1 MPRFGALIVYM
12 KYSIGIDIGGTN
24 TKLGIVDEKGTVLK
38 RHEFKTTDYGDFASY
53 MDGLKSA
60 IKVLTSAHRGECVGI
75 GLGAPNSNYYTGTI
89 DYAVN
94 LPFGDHAPIVQN
106 LRDEFGFKHIYV
118 SNDANAAAMGEKVY
132 GGGKNLKHFIV
143 ITLGTGL
150 GSGIII
156 DGQLLLG
163 ADGLAG
169 ELGHVCAVPNGRICG
184 CGKRGCLE
192 TYASA
197 TGIKRTYLEMLSK
210 YNGKSTIA
218 HKTWDELDA
227 RVIEDAARAGDK
239 AAIETYKITGSI
251 LGRCLADFVH
261 FSRPSTIFLFGGPV
275 KSGDLIFKP
284 TRAALEKNLM
294 PNFKGKV
301 QVLPSELPASDAAI
315 LGASAMVWSAME

>member
-1 MPRFGALIVYM
+1 M

-24 TKLGIVDEKGTVLK
+24 TKLGVVDEKGSVIK
-38 RHEFKTTDYGDFASY
+38 RHEFKTTDYSDFATY
-53 MDGLKSA
+53 MQGLETA
-60 IKVLTSAHRGECVGI
+60 IKFLTDKQDGVCQGI
-75 GLGAPNSNYYTGTI
+75 GLGAPNGNYYKGTI
-89 DYAVN
+89 DFAPN
-94 LPFGDHAPIVQN
+94 LPFGPCAPIVET
-106 LRDEFGFKHIYV
+106 LRSAFGYEHIYL
-118 SNDANAAAMGEKVY
+118 SNDANAAAVGEKIY
-132 GGGKNLKHFIV
+132 GGGKNLNHFIV

-156 DGQLLLG
+156 DGKLLLG
-163 ADGLAG
+163 VDGFAG

-192 TYASA
+192 AYASA

-210 YNGKSTIA
+210 YNGESSIA
-218 HKTWDELDA
+218 NKTWEELDA

-239 AAIETYKITGSI
+239 ASIETYKITGSI

-261 FSRPSTIFLFGGPV
+261 FTRPSTIFLFGGPV

-284 TRAALEKNLM
+284 TRDALEKNLM
-294 PNFKGKV
+294 PVFKNKV

-315 LGASAMVWSAME
+315 LGASAMVWSAIEGTK